1 MVVLLLISIFLC
13 MSLAAAYENLYA
25 VVVYPHQQ
33 LCMRE
38 FLTYEPFSGKLF
50 QIDPSVGLSYVSY
63 HISSPTCTTHVEEI
77 EIADPATIAQLIDLL
92 NDFRYNYWSYQDRRH
107 HIGKGGR
114 VYLTLQSAKRVQ
126 PYEVIVIENNRL
138 TFGDTWYYG
147 DSAYFE
153 KLRSLL
159 TE

>member
-1 MVVLLLISIFLC
+1 MAILLLISVLLYIALV
-13 MSLAAAYENLYA
+13 AAYENLYA

-38 FLTYEPFSGKLF
+38 FLTFEPFSGKLF

-92 NDFRYNYWSYQDRRH
+92 NDFRYNYWALSGQTLSYWKRRPSVAYAA
-107 HIGKGGR
+107 IGK
-114 VYLTLQSAKRVQ
+114 TCSA
-126 PYEVIVIENNRL
+126 I
-138 TFGDTWYYG
+138 
-147 DSAYFE
+147 
-153 KLRSLL
+153 
-159 TE
+159 